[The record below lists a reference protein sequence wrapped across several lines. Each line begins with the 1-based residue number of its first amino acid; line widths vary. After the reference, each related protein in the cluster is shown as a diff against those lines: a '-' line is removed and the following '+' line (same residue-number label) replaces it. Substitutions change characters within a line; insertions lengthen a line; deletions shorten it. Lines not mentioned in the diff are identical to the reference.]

1 MYQFKVR
8 FLLVILFL
16 VCTAGCGEEPDDFD
30 ETVIV
35 EARLDNLELS
45 WKGAGYGDIS
55 GRADLVVTD
64 LKGEEL
70 TKPVN
75 IFGGVF
81 GAVAGGVQA
90 RNIFDDTDPIQADFF
105 IPTLEQ
111 NVLQAFDEVELPDGG
126 IEQGEINGLD
136 DAVGDIADLIKAAE
150 LFGAYL
156 GGQMGFAVVAGWDA
170 QFLIKSPEITL
181 VLSHPTFGF
190 GLAMGVEWLTIDK
203 N

>member
-1 MYQFKVR
+1 LYQFKAR

-16 VCTAGCGEEPDDFD
+16 VCTAGCGEEPNDFD

-35 EARLDNLELS
+35 KARLDNLELS

-55 GRADLVVTD
+55 GHADLVVTD
-64 LKGEEL
+64 LQGDEL
-70 TKPVN
+70 TQSVN

-105 IPTLEQ
+105 IPTLEE
-111 NVLQAFDEVELPDGG
+111 NGLLAFDEVELSDGG
-126 IEQGEINGLD
+126 IEQREINGLE

-150 LFGAYL
+150 LFGAYF
-156 GGQMGFAVVAGWDA
+156 GGQTGFAVLAGWDA
-170 QFLIKSPEITL
+170 QFLIKSPKITL
-181 VLSHPTFGF
+181 ALGHPTFGF
-190 GLAMGVEWLTIDK
+190 GLAMGVEWLTLVR
-203 N
+203 